1 MVSMHKSAPVL
12 AAILLL
18 LVVPSH
24 ASAVDVPARPDRYV
38 MDLSGIVDK
47 TVETKLN
54 GLLQELEQKT
64 GAQFVILT
72 IQSLNGEAIEE
83 AAIRIAHDEWKL
95 GQKGKDNG
103 VLLLIALKDRK
114 YRIEVG
120 YGLEGVLPDSFVGS
134 AGRNYL
140 VPYFKKGDTST
151 GVYTTAAVI
160 AQKIA
165 EDSGVTLTGLPKLKR
180 GVQKKRTGPFGSIF
194 SLVIFVLAAF
204 FFIRNPRA
212 FLLFFLLSGM
222 GGRGSWGGH
231 SRGGF
236 GGGGFGS
243 FGGGGGGG
251 FGGGGASGSW

>member
-1 MVSMHKSAPVL
+1 MVSMRRSTAIL
-12 AAILLL
+12 AALLLL
-18 LVVPSH
+18 LVVSSH
-24 ASAVDVPARPDRYV
+24 ASGVKVPARPDRYV
-38 MDLSGIVDK
+38 MDLAGVVDK
-47 TVETKLN
+47 TVETKLS

-72 IQSLNGEAIEE
+72 IQSLNGEAIEDT
-83 AAIRIAHDEWKL
+83 AIRIAHDQWKL

-151 GVYTTAAVI
+151 GVYATAAAI

-165 EDSGVTLTGLPKLKR
+165 EDSGVTLTGLPKLEKMTR
-180 GVQKKRTGPFGSIF
+180 KKTSGPFRSIF

-222 GGRGSWGGH
+222 GGRSAWGGH